1 MSNVGLIVA
10 EDLASLSFMIHLSS
24 LFHVF
29 CMIGENKLIK
39 IMNIPENSKY
49 ISSKKISFGPN
60 GQFWLNYCPTSS
72 KLISSN
78 KNHFSEISQKI
89 LFWAEWEALCQLL
102 SKIMQAYIPG
112 SASTISTKHQTFRMS
127 QYYGSLYWRIYC
139 NNFLKT
145 LLHDMGQYVEQ
156 YY

>member
-1 MSNVGLIVA
+1 MDQMSNVGLIVA
-10 EDLASLSFMIHLSS
+10 EDLASLSFMIHLLS

-29 CMIGENKLIK
+29 SMIGENKLIK

-78 KNHFSEISQKI
+78 KNHFSETEKTSFGLNGKLCGNCCPKLCKLISQDLLQ
-89 LFWAEWEALCQLL
+89 LF
-102 SKIMQAYIPG
+102 PPN
-112 SASTISTKHQTFRMS
+112 TK
-127 QYYGSLYWRIYC
+127 L
-139 NNFLKT
+139 
-145 LLHDMGQYVEQ
+145 
-156 YY
+156 